1 MGILILRIVLF
12 KNLLMK
18 KSRLINSFD
27 KNQRK
32 FWCLVFSVLGTKFRR
47 VINVPLAFISVY
59 HIKHHKPSGSSRLR
73 YVLSS
78 NSHSEPAYRLPRQR

>member
-1 MGILILRIVLF
+1 MGSLEQFQKHTDEKIQLIQVFTKNKWKIIFMGILILGIVFF

-32 FWCLVFSVLGTKFRR
+32 FWNKGILIFW
-47 VINVPLAFISVY
+47 NPIS
-59 HIKHHKPSGSSRLR
+59 KH
-73 YVLSS
+73 
-78 NSHSEPAYRLPRQR
+78 A